1 MITHMFSAALWI
13 ILIALDVAISARL
26 AKMYRKDSDTRKL
39 MFIIGLLMCI
49 NVHVTAIVGI
59 DSFPIATNI
68 SNWAPLPII
77 LAFIFSTLH
86 EKCRPDPTRC
96 YKIFL
101 TGTALTIIMF
111 FVPPAIDFSQPVIS
125 AGLVL
130 AAVLTLAQLSK
141 GFDLSS
147 VTLFFFIPS
156 FAVSYLSIGQG
167 LTELALFAAFTARG
181 VLLMAL
187 EISKTQGG
195 KTAVLF
201 AKKELYVQEYNF
213 NKLFNMLPDPAAI
226 IDPKGTI
233 LAVSPVLVSL
243 SGLKREELV
252 GTNFLKTDLISDRSK
267 FKMVQYLGSILID
280 LEIPPYEIEVQS
292 KDGKKG
298 QFEVNT
304 SKIDYRG
311 TTAAMVVFRD
321 LTERNRL
328 LEKIKREQMRFQDI
342 AERTGDWI
350 WELDSEGK
358 FIYSNPVVSKIV
370 GYSSEE
376 IIGKKARDVLVPS
389 SGKHEEFFV
398 PSAIKTGNISP
409 KIMECSL
416 RDGRL
421 ITLEIQAM
429 PLSGLDGEL
438 VGYRGV
444 CRDFTEKQEMEKK
457 LLKAER
463 FAAIGELSTMVAHDL
478 RNPLQGISN
487 VIHVLKKTAKNT
499 GNNKLASLV
508 PSIEE
513 ALNHAEKMVREL
525 LDYSTDIRLELN
537 DSNPTSVV
545 NQALSR
551 ISFPENIT
559 LVQNTNPEPR
569 IRVDTDK
576 FARVIVNIVTNAF
589 EAMSKGGILKIESK
603 ELEGCLQL
611 SIADNGTGIP
621 DEKIDK
627 LWSPFITTRAQGI
640 GLGLPICKRIVEAHG
655 GRILVETE
663 KGKGTTFTIVLPL
676 TKIAEKNVEFCIDE
690 RGIIDAE
697 LKDSK

>member
-1 MITHMFSAALWI
+1 
-13 ILIALDVAISARL
+13 
-26 AKMYRKDSDTRKL
+26 
-39 MFIIGLLMCI
+39 
-49 NVHVTAIVGI
+49 
-59 DSFPIATNI
+59 
-68 SNWAPLPII
+68 
-77 LAFIFSTLH
+77 
-86 EKCRPDPTRC
+86 
-96 YKIFL
+96 
-101 TGTALTIIMF
+101 
-111 FVPPAIDFSQPVIS
+111 
-125 AGLVL
+125 
-130 AAVLTLAQLSK
+130 
-141 GFDLSS
+141 
-147 VTLFFFIPS
+147 
-156 FAVSYLSIGQG
+156 
-167 LTELALFAAFTARG
+167 
-181 VLLMAL
+181 
-187 EISKTQGG
+187 
-195 KTAVLF
+195 
-201 AKKELYVQEYNF
+201 
-213 NKLFNMLPDPAAI
+213 
-226 IDPKGTI
+226 
-233 LAVSPVLVSL
+233 
-243 SGLKREELV
+243 
-252 GTNFLKTDLISDRSK
+252 
-267 FKMVQYLGSILID
+267 LID

-292 KDGKKG
+292 KEGKKG
-298 QFEVNT
+298 KFEVNT

-376 IIGKKARDVLVPS
+376 RIGKKARDVLVPS
-389 SGKHEEFFV
+389 SGEHEEFFV
-398 PSAIKTGNISP
+398 PSTIKTGNISP

-429 PLSGLDGEL
+429 PLSGLDGEHF
-438 VGYRGV
+438 GYRGV

-457 LLKAER
+457 LLKTER

-525 LDYSTDIRLELN
+525 LDYSTDVRLELN

-551 ISFPENIT
+551 ISFPENIK
-559 LVQNTNPEPR
+559 LVQNTKPEPR
-569 IRVDTDK
+569 IRIDTDK

-697 LKDSK
+697 LKHSK